1 MDKIFNKNDY
11 RLTNEKVKIIIDTD
25 PGVDDS
31 VCIVYAMNDENIEVK
46 LMTTVVGNIPV
57 NKCTRNLLHVLEL
70 FNFNVPVAEGA
81 CCALK
86 RVSPT
91 AEHIHKK
98 EGMGRY
104 IPSEPNSLSP
114 LPICAVDAMY
124 KVISEGDGDIIPV
137 MLGPLT
143 NIAQLLI
150 SHPEIKEKIPQIVI
164 MGGAPYGN
172 PNYPAHVSFNLS
184 SDPEALQVVLD
195 SGIPILMCPSHIGR
209 YKAHLDAEF
218 VENLKNVGEVGKF
231 FHTLYDGYWEPTAPT
246 KRVTT
251 NDSCALFALV
261 YPKIFDIKRVN
272 VSVNV
277 TDAPGRTQIDF
288 VPDGKIRFID
298 DLDRDAFIKLIT
310 TELEDLR
317 NVKLNRK

>member
-1 MDKIFNKNDY
+1 MNKIFNKNDY
-11 RLTNEKVKIIIDTD
+11 RLTDEKVKIIIDTD

-70 FNFNVPVAEGA
+70 FNFDVPVAEGA
-81 CCALK
+81 CRALK

-98 EGMGRY
+98 EGMGKY
-104 IPSEPNSLSP
+104 IPSKPSTLSP
-114 LPICAVDAMY
+114 LPISAVDAMY

-150 SHPEIKEKIPQIVI
+150 SHPEIKKKIPQIVI
-164 MGGAPYGN
+164 MGGAPHGN
-172 PNYPAHVSFNLS
+172 PNYPVHVSFNLS

-218 VENLKNVGEVGKF
+218 VEKLKDVGEVGKF

-298 DLDRDAFIKLIT
+298 DLDREAFIKLIT